1 VITLNWKEIYEPR
14 YQNGNDLKEILHL
27 SDQEV
32 AALNKITEE
41 YPMLTNKYYL
51 SLIDPDDPADPIRK
65 MSVPSLWELEQGG
78 DSDTS
83 GEKSN
88 TVMTG
93 MQHKYSQTALML
105 STNECFMYCRH
116 CFRKRMVGVTDT
128 EVASQLA
135 QMKEY
140 LLAHPS
146 VNNILISGGDSFFN
160 SNARIAQYLETFT
173 ALDQLDFIRFGT
185 RVPVVLPQRIS
196 QDKELLDILKK
207 YNEKKQIYVV
217 TQFNHPRELTPES
230 NAAIQALK
238 EIGIIIKNQTVL
250 LKEINDSADVL
261 GELLSKL
268 TISGVVPY
276 YIFQCRP
283 VRGVLNHFQVPLLE
297 GCKIVDG
304 AKSMQNGQGKCV
316 RYAMSHPTGK
326 IEIIGELSEG
336 EMIFKY
342 HQAKDP
348 KDSCRIF
355 TQKLTPDQCW
365 L

>member
-1 VITLNWKEIYEPR
+1 LNWKEIYEPR
-14 YQNGNDLKEILHL
+14 YQNGDDLREILHL
-27 SDQEV
+27 TDQEV
-32 AALNKITEE
+32 AALNQITEE

-65 MSVPSLWELEQGG
+65 MSIPSIWELEQGG

-83 GEKSN
+83 GEKGN

-105 STNECFMYCRH
+105 STNECFMFCRH
-116 CFRKRMVGVTDT
+116 CFRKRMVGIHDT
-128 EVASQLA
+128 EIGSQLA
-135 QMKEY
+135 HMKDY
-140 LLAHPS
+140 LLSHPS
-146 VNNILISGGDSFFN
+146 INNILISGGDSFFN
-160 SNARIAQYLETFT
+160 SNERIAQYLETFSD
-173 ALDQLDFIRFGT
+173 LDQLDFIRFGT

-196 QDKELLDILKK
+196 QDQELLDLLKK

-230 NAAIQALK
+230 DAAIRALR

-250 LKEINDSADVL
+250 LKGINDDPDVL
-261 GELLSKL
+261 SELLSKL
-268 TISGVVPY
+268 TIFGVVPY

-297 GCKIVDG
+297 GYKIVDQ
-304 AKSMQNGQGKCV
+304 AKSRQNGQGKCV

-348 KDSCRIF
+348 KDSARIF
-355 TQKLTPDQCW
+355 TQKLLPNQCW
-365 L
+365 LP